1 MPSLAGFRSR
11 VRRLERRIKGA
22 ECDSCTKTALMRVAA
37 RADSTLVA
45 PERCPECGNP
55 NPRIPMRIIDEL
67 MERYERKEELE
78 RAARER
84 KLERADT
91 NGTGPESEGGSS
103 S

>member
-1 MPSLAGFRSR
+1 
-11 VRRLERRIKGA
+11 
-22 ECDSCTKTALMRVAA
+22 
-37 RADSTLVA
+37 
-45 PERCPECGNP
+45 
-55 NPRIPMRIIDEL
+55 MRIIDEL